1 MLMPSS
7 TTPTPNE
14 VFLAALGRLFFEA
27 ECSPGFVDGALIQGK
42 VHFEE
47 IGLEINKEMTLR
59 EIAAACY
66 LADMLPPLD
75 PDGSGRLLR
84 PRKEPAEWPGG
95 VAADGAADGAAAGGE
110 YEDPFGV
117 KLCELNPKYEKL
129 RTLKHAVDQIPHP
142 ECRRMI
148 LEVLVCALAV
158 LYEPD
163 RDAYEVAYLSACKR
177 FREALLEAHHDDA
190 AEEDDDDDDD
200 DMPSLVLATDV
211 EADAMDEDD
220 AAAAV

>member
-1 MLMPSS
+1 M
-7 TTPTPNE
+7 TPNQM
-14 VFLAALGRLFFEA
+14 FWDLLRRRFFEA
-27 ECSPGFVDGALIQGK
+27 ECSENFVHNALILGK
-42 VHFEE
+42 VRFTEE
-47 IGLEINKEMTLR
+47 GLKITKETTLR
-59 EIAAACY
+59 EIAAACPD

-148 LEVLVCALAV
+148 LQLHGPGDIRSEL
-158 LYEPD
+158 
-163 RDAYEVAYLSACKR
+163 
-177 FREALLEAHHDDA
+177 
-190 AEEDDDDDDD
+190 
-200 DMPSLVLATDV
+200 
-211 EADAMDEDD
+211 
-220 AAAAV
+220 